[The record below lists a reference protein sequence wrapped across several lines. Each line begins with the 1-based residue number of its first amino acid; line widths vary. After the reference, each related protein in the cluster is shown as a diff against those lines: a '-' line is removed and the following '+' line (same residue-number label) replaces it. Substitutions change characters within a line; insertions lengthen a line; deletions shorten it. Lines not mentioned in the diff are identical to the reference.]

1 MMTSVEVVRQM
12 AAGKQVLLERESI
25 HAMAD
30 ILVCRKYKKGEIIL
44 NEGEVCECMRYIEKG
59 MTRQFYFKYDK
70 DVAALGYGYDCIG
83 LQILLHRVTN
93 MAASGYEYGCIGLR
107 I

>member
-30 ILVCRKYKKGEIIL
+30 IPCVGNIKRR
-44 NEGEVCECMRYIEKG
+44 N
-59 MTRQFYFKYDK
+59 YF
-70 DVAALGYGYDCIG
+70 
-83 LQILLHRVTN
+83 
-93 MAASGYEYGCIGLR
+93 E
-107 I
+107 

>member
-30 ILVCRKYKKGEIIL
+30 IWCVGNIKKAKLFE
-44 NEGEVCECMRYIEKG
+44 
-59 MTRQFYFKYDK
+59 
-70 DVAALGYGYDCIG
+70 
-83 LQILLHRVTN
+83 
-93 MAASGYEYGCIGLR
+93 
-107 I
+107 

>member
-70 DVAALGYGYDCIG
+70 DVTEHI
-83 LQILLHRVTN
+83 
-93 MAASGYEYGCIGLR
+93 GYERRNDNMSGKLSETKAYSYND
-107 I
+107 

>member
-44 NEGEVCECMRYIEKG
+44 NEG
-59 MTRQFYFKYDK
+59 
-70 DVAALGYGYDCIG
+70 
-83 LQILLHRVTN
+83 
-93 MAASGYEYGCIGLR
+93 
-107 I
+107 